1 MFDFEA
7 EVDRSISL
15 LQKKAQSVP
24 VRSGTVVRLVGLRME
39 ARGLMAPIGAC
50 CAVEGTSGHRIEAE
64 VVGFSDKTLYLMP
77 FSEPVGIGPGASN
90 FGNVFPTVYDI
101 VGRRYTLVATAKF

>member
-77 FSEPVGIGPGASN
+77 FLNRWASAPVHRCACS
-90 FGNVFPTVYDI
+90 
-101 VGRRYTLVATAKF
+101 AKAGMPIWAKLCWAG

>member
-39 ARGLMAPIGAC
+39 ARGLMAYWCLRC
-50 CAVEGTSGHRIEAE
+50 C
-64 VVGFSDKTLYLMP
+64 
-77 FSEPVGIGPGASN
+77 
-90 FGNVFPTVYDI
+90 
-101 VGRRYTLVATAKF
+101 GRNQRSPD